1 MFLRGGSM
9 APNVSKNAKTNR
21 AATTKLVIMHEG
33 KEVEVAPA
41 LFVGKTNGMRNYMAV
56 QDKASKALLLDVA
69 GNPLEWNVSRIER
82 KKIA

>member
-1 MFLRGGSM
+1 MWISM

-21 AATTKLVIMHEG
+21 VATTKLVIIYEG
-33 KEVEVAPA
+33 KEVEVVPA
-41 LFVGKTNGMRNYMAV
+41 FFIGKTAGRRNYMAV
-56 QDKASKALLLDVA
+56 QDKASKALLLDAA